1 MRGNSKI
8 IKKGY
13 MIGLLSVLLMTQA
26 CGMKKSD
33 GESESGKQSDTVE
46 EIENKSEEYHDT
58 KKNDQEAADQTEKE
72 EWVMPEVVFEEESDS
87 GYHSQDGNSQ
97 SGGGTNSKDES
108 QSGRVSNSKNESQSG
123 TENGSENKNQ
133 SGTGDASGNSSQ
145 SESTDSS
152 WEKSQTG
159 KEAVPDDAIDS
170 ETGQI
175 LPDDIF

>member
-1 MRGNSKI
+1 M
-8 IKKGY
+8 
-13 MIGLLSVLLMTQA
+13 
-26 CGMKKSD
+26 
-33 GESESGKQSDTVE
+33 
-46 EIENKSEEYHDT
+46 
-58 KKNDQEAADQTEKE
+58 
-72 EWVMPEVVFEEESDS
+72 
-87 GYHSQDGNSQ
+87 
-97 SGGGTNSKDES
+97 
-108 QSGRVSNSKNESQSG
+108 SNSKNESQSG